1 MLGLLLFL
9 IYINEI
15 LCSNY
20 LSFILFVDDTNIFF
34 QHKNISELTKIVN
47 HELSF
52 VATWFKANKLTL
64 HPDKTKFILFH
75 PARKKINLDGLSINI
90 DKNSINRVE
99 HTKFLGVIIHQN
111 LSWQAHIKAISSKIA
126 KSTGIIIKSR
136 QFFLSN
142 TLCTLYN
149 SLILPYLQYCS
160 IIWASTYSS
169 HLQPLFRLQ
178 KKALRIITHSPPR
191 AHTYSLFNK
200 FKILNIFNIYKYQVS
215 CFVFLHMQKLLPS
228 PLSSLFVLNSD
239 CHQYLTRQKDNLH
252 LHTHKYSF
260 SLRVQGP
267 QIWNDI
273 PLSLRNSLTLS
284 SYKHK
289 LRDYF
294 NHYKFKLS

>member
-1 MLGLLLFL
+1 M
-9 IYINEI
+9 
-15 LCSNY
+15 
-20 LSFILFVDDTNIFF
+20 
-34 QHKNISELTKIVN
+34 N

-75 PARKKINLDGLSINI
+75 LAIKKINIDGLSINI

-111 LSWQAHIKAISSKIA
+111 RSWQAHIKAISSKIA
-126 KSTGIIIKSR
+126 KSTGIFIKSR

-160 IIWASTYSS
+160 VIWASTYFS

-178 KKALRIITHSPPR
+178 KKALRIMTHSPPR
-191 AHTYSLFNK
+191 AHTYPLFKK

-215 CFVFLHMQKLLPS
+215 CFVFLHMQELLLS

-239 CHQYLTRQKDNLH
+239 CYQYLTRQKDNLH
-252 LHTHKYSF
+252 LHTHK
-260 SLRVQGP
+260 
-267 QIWNDI
+267 
-273 PLSLRNSLTLS
+273 
-284 SYKHK
+284 

-294 NHYKFKLS
+294 QS